1 MHTRKYLAQGEQS
14 VIIVTLNPGYDK
26 FSTPVDE
33 CDFTNK
39 AIIGLQP
46 AIKTAAGKYV
56 SPLTGE
62 EIVVPD
68 RINVQVRTCLT
79 GDEFRYPTG
88 EILLCGK
95 HQGRIYFDNVYNKAG
110 VRVLKGT
117 RQYNV
122 TVPSADIE
130 E

>member
-1 MHTRKYLAQGEQS
+1 MNARKYLAQGEQS
-14 VIIVTLNPGYDK
+14 VIIVTLNSGYDK
-26 FSTPVDE
+26 FSDPVDE
-33 CDFTNK
+33 CDYENP

-46 AIKTAAGKYV
+46 AIKTKSGKYV

-68 RINVQVRTCLT
+68 RINVQVRTGMT
-79 GDEFRYPTG
+79 GDEFVYPTG
-88 EILLCGK
+88 ETLLLGK
-95 HQGRIYFDNVYNKAG
+95 HIGKEYFDNVFKAG
-110 VRVLKGT
+110 VRVLKGC

-122 TVPSADIE
+122 SYPSEDIE

>member
-1 MHTRKYLAQGEQS
+1 MNARKYLAQGEQS
-14 VIIVTLNPGYDK
+14 VIIVTLNSGYDK
-26 FSTPVDE
+26 FSDPVDE
-33 CDFTNK
+33 CDFSNP

-46 AIKTAAGKYV
+46 AIKTKSGKYV

-68 RINVQVRTCLT
+68 RINVQVRTGMI
-79 GDEFRYPTG
+79 GDEFVYPTG
-88 EILLCGK
+88 ETLLVGK
-95 HQGRIYFDNVYNKAG
+95 HIGKEYFDNVFKAG
-110 VRVLKGT
+110 VRVLKGC

-122 TVPSADIE
+122 SYPSADIE

>member
-1 MHTRKYLAQGEQS
+1 MEKRRYLTQEERS
-14 VIIVTLNPGYDK
+14 VIIVTLLPSYDRY
-26 FSTPVDE
+26 STPVDE
-33 CDFTNK
+33 YDFSNP

-46 AIKTAAGKYV
+46 AIKTKSGKYV

-68 RINVQVRTCLT
+68 RINVQVRTGMI
-79 GDEFRYPTG
+79 GDEFVYPTG
-88 EILLCGK
+88 ETLLLGK
-95 HQGRIYFDNVYNKAG
+95 HIGKEYFDNVFKAG
-110 VRVLKGT
+110 VRVLKGC

-122 TVPSADIE
+122 SYPSADIE

>member
-1 MHTRKYLAQGEQS
+1 MEKRRYLTQEEKS
-14 VIIVTLNPGYDK
+14 VIIVTLLPSYDRY
-26 FSTPVDE
+26 STPVDE
-33 CDFTNK
+33 CDFANP

-46 AIKTAAGKYV
+46 AIKTKSGKYV

-68 RINVQVRTCLT
+68 RINVQVRTGMI
-79 GDEFRYPTG
+79 GDEFVYPTG
-88 EILLCGK
+88 ETLLLGK
-95 HQGRIYFDNVYNKAG
+95 HIGKEYFDNVFKAG
-110 VRVLKGT
+110 VRVLKGC

-122 TVPSADIE
+122 SYPSADIE

>member
-46 AIKTAAGKYV
+46 AIKTKSGKYV

-62 EIVVPD
+62 EIVVQN
-68 RINVQVRTCLT
+68 RANIQVRTGMI
-79 GDEFRYPTG
+79 GDEFTYPSG
-88 EILLCGK
+88 ETLLLGK
-95 HQGRIYFDNVYNKAG
+95 HIGKVYFDSVFNKTG

>member
-1 MHTRKYLAQGEQS
+1 MEKRRYLSSEEQA
-14 VIIVTLNPGYDK
+14 VIIITLHSGYDK
-26 FSTPVDE
+26 FSQPVDE
-33 CDFTNK
+33 CDYENK

-62 EIVVPD
+62 EIIVQN
-68 RINVQVRTCLT
+68 RINVQVRTGMT
-79 GDEFRYPTG
+79 GDEFTYPSG
-88 EILLCGK
+88 ETILFGK
-95 HQGRIYFDNVYNKAG
+95 NQGKEYFDSVFNKAG
-110 VRVLKGT
+110 VRVLKGN

-122 TVPSADIE
+122 SFPSDVE

>member
-1 MHTRKYLAQGEQS
+1 MKNRRYLSQSEQS
-14 VIIVTLNPGYDK
+14 VIIVTLLPSYDR

-33 CDFTNK
+33 CDYNNP

-46 AIKTAAGKYV
+46 AIKTKSGKYV

-62 EIVVPD
+62 EIVVPS
-68 RINVQVRTCLT
+68 RANVQVRTGMI
-79 GDEFRYPTG
+79 GDEFTYPSG
-88 EILLCGK
+88 ETLLLGK
-95 HQGRIYFDNVYNKAG
+95 HIGKVYFDSVFNKTG